1 MHNSNVISYGRQW
14 RPRPWS
20 THVLIS
26 PKCNLAMAAP
36 HLINKDHW
44 TTIDETLPAHVTTCK
59 EEPSD
64 VAILL
69 SEAPNRIVQDLEKAS
84 GLLLNYIFY
93 LLTPVESA
101 TNSYKSVYMH
111 NTCSFHQEVASTSG
125 LHYDIY
131 KNRHAFIR
139 TNAIV
144 DTAIQ
149 GQSGSL

>member
-1 MHNSNVISYGRQW
+1 MANYLHNHKIEPLSKNI
-14 RPRPWS
+14 
-20 THVLIS
+20 
-26 PKCNLAMAAP
+26 
-36 HLINKDHW
+36 KDK
-44 TTIDETLPAHVTTCK
+44 V
-59 EEPSD
+59 
-64 VAILL
+64 
-69 SEAPNRIVQDLEKAS
+69 
-84 GLLLNYIFY
+84 
-93 LLTPVESA
+93 LTPVESA

>member
-1 MHNSNVISYGRQW
+1 LGPHNIKRKNIAPPLGTIVTILQIR
-14 RPRPWS
+14 RPS
-20 THVLIS
+20 SSI
-26 PKCNLAMAAP
+26 
-36 HLINKDHW
+36 
-44 TTIDETLPAHVTTCK
+44 CK

-131 KNRHAFIR
+131 KNKHAFIR